1 MVMFHSERT
10 LWAQIAHCKK
20 NMANNASAR
29 KRNRQNEKK
38 RIFNRNFR
46 NRARTLVKRARTAI
60 VANKVDVAAAEESTR
75 SAVRELDM
83 AAARGTIHK
92 NAAARRK
99 SRLMKALAVLKA
111 K

>member
-1 MVMFHSERT
+1 
-10 LWAQIAHCKK
+10 
-20 NMANNASAR
+20 MANNASAL

-38 RIFNRNFR
+38 RIFNRGLR
-46 NRARTLVKRARTAI
+46 NRARTLVKKARTAI
-60 VANKVDVAAAEESTR
+60 HANKVDVSAAEAATKA
-75 SAVRELDM
+75 AVRDLDM

-99 SRLMKALAVLKA
+99 SRLMKQLAALKA